1 MIGLRSREMAVR
13 VALGA
18 EPGALRRLVLR
29 QTVGVIVLGIALGLG
44 GAAAVTRFLGALLFG
59 VAPTDPASRRPT
71 RRRCWAPWR

>member
-59 VAPTDPASRRPT
+59 VAPADPAAALRSDT
-71 RRRCWAPWR
+71 